1 MATIINS
8 AQAAALCK
16 AWSAQHKAFHVVNL
30 KKDGTLR
37 TWNVNPKAGR
47 SRIKGTGKPLP
58 LNSDMIHVWDDRCS
72 KPRDSKGRFMPL
84 PPDADGWRTLN
95 TATIRELR
103 RGKEVYLVA

>member
-16 AWSAQHKAFHVVNL
+16 AWNSEHKAFSVVNL
-30 KKDGTLR
+30 KKDGSR
-37 TWNVNPKAGR
+37 RDWIVNPKAGR
-47 SRIKGTGKPLP
+47 DRIKGTGKPLP